1 MQDLQ
6 LNYCVKLQQALYKTS
21 EYRKNI
27 WNRMWHLR
35 MSPRY
40 TILTSVISSEEQSAE
55 HGQIRKTR
63 RGKRKM
69 SNEKNSGKK
78 KGLSNAL
85 KYFFGVGDAGFVLMS
100 NIETF
105 YFMTFLTDIA
115 AFSAGIAGLINSVFT
130 IVDACLSW
138 LYGGIIN
145 GTKAKKWGRYRS
157 WLIMIPWI
165 VPFLYAFMFIRV
177 SDNEMLSA
185 VIIIAAA
192 IASHVAWNFS
202 YVANATLISVVGK
215 TPEEKATLASSRAT
229 WNNIGGL
236 LFSYLGLPFATL
248 LAGYVGEKN
257 KFAAAA
263 FCLGILMVVT
273 YFAHFKMTEGYEEI
287 ETETQAAS
295 GKDKTKVSIP
305 EMFSSLFQNPPL
317 MVLMLADLAKWCVKF
332 VTAASAIYYFRDA
345 MGNPGL
351 MAPYLLSVAIGAILG
366 AFVMRYI
373 SKALSSRTTMILAYA
388 GMTVSLC
395 LIYFMYGNAYVVI
408 ALMTVAQFFYGMA
421 FAASPALYAD
431 TVVYATWKSGKDAS
445 GWIMGLQNL
454 PLKVAVF
461 LRGTI
466 LSACLVAVGWQSG
479 AVLEGTAR
487 QGMTIAFALV
497 PAIFCLVGML
507 LLIFGF
513 KITRDKVET
522 YQAEI
527 NARS

>member
-1 MQDLQ
+1 MAGPTK
-6 LNYCVKLQQALYKTS
+6 NS
-21 EYRKNI
+21 E
-27 WNRMWHLR
+27 
-35 MSPRY
+35 
-40 TILTSVISSEEQSAE
+40 
-55 HGQIRKTR
+55 G
-63 RGKRKM
+63 GKKM
-69 SNEKNSGKK
+69 SKNEIPKQDPKQK
-78 KGLSNAL
+78 KGLTNAL

-105 YFMTFLTDIA
+105 YFMTFLTDLAGFA
-115 AFSAGIAGLINSVFT
+115 AGVAGVINSVFT

-157 WLIMIPWI
+157 WLIMVPWM

-177 SDNEMLSA
+177 SDNEWLSA
-185 VIIIAAA
+185 VVIIAAS

-202 YVANATLISVVGK
+202 YVANATLISIVGK
-215 TPEEKATLASSRAT
+215 TPEDKATLASSRAT

-236 LFSYLGLPFATL
+236 LFSYMGLPFATL

-273 YFAHFKMTEGYEEI
+273 YFAHFKMTEGYEKI
-287 ETETQAAS
+287 ETETA
-295 GKDKTKVSIP
+295 GKKNDKTKITIR
-305 EMFSSLFQNPPL
+305 EMFASLFQNPPL

-351 MAPYLLSVAIGAILG
+351 MTTYLLCVAIGAIIG
-366 AFVMRYI
+366 AFSMRYI
-373 SKALSSRTTMILAYA
+373 AKAISSRTTMI
-388 GMTVSLC
+388 
-395 LIYFMYGNAYVVI
+395 
-408 ALMTVAQFFYGMA
+408 ALMTLAQFFYGMA

-454 PLKVAVF
+454 PLKIAVF

-466 LSACLVAVGWQSG
+466 LSACLVAVGWKSG
-479 AVLEGTAR
+479 VVLEGTAR
-487 QGMTIAFALV
+487 QGMTISFALV
-497 PAIFCLVGML
+497 PAIFCLAGL
-507 LLIFGF
+507 LLLVFGF
-513 KITRDKVET
+513 KITKEKVLQ

-527 NARS
+527 DARS

>member
-1 MQDLQ
+1 MEMAGPTK
-6 LNYCVKLQQALYKTS
+6 NS
-21 EYRKNI
+21 E
-27 WNRMWHLR
+27 
-35 MSPRY
+35 
-40 TILTSVISSEEQSAE
+40 
-55 HGQIRKTR
+55 G
-63 RGKRKM
+63 GKKM
-69 SNEKNSGKK
+69 SKNEIPKQDPKQK
-78 KGLSNAL
+78 KGLTNAL

-105 YFMTFLTDIA
+105 YFMTFLTDLAGFA
-115 AFSAGIAGLINSVFT
+115 AGVAGVINSVFT

-157 WLIMIPWI
+157 WLIMVPWM

-177 SDNEMLSA
+177 SDNEWLSA
-185 VIIIAAA
+185 VVIIAAS

-215 TPEEKATLASSRAT
+215 TPEDKATLASSRAT

-236 LFSYLGLPFATL
+236 LFSYMGLPFATL

-287 ETETQAAS
+287 ETETA
-295 GKDKTKVSIP
+295 GKKNDKTKITIR
-305 EMFSSLFQNPPL
+305 EMFASLFQNPPL

-351 MAPYLLSVAIGAILG
+351 MTTYLLCVAIGAIIG
-366 AFVMRYI
+366 AFSMRYI
-373 SKALSSRTTMILAYA
+373 AKAISSRTTMIIAYA
-388 GMTVSLC
+388 GMAVSLF
-395 LIYFMYGNAYVVI
+395 LVYIFYGNAMTVI
-408 ALMTVAQFFYGMA
+408 ALMTLAQFFYGMA

-431 TVVYATWKSGKDAS
+431 TVVYATWKSGKRLHPDGS
-445 GWIMGLQNL
+445 WITESSAEDCRI
-454 PLKVAVF
+454 LKRNDPQRLSCGGRLENPELF
-461 LRGTI
+461 LKERP
-466 LSACLVAVGWQSG
+466 VR
-479 AVLEGTAR
+479 E
-487 QGMTIAFALV
+487 
-497 PAIFCLVGML
+497 
-507 LLIFGF
+507 
-513 KITRDKVET
+513 
-522 YQAEI
+522 
-527 NARS
+527 